1 MGREKKKK
9 VEEAKKTIMNVRT
22 MVLILAIG
30 TGVWMSWRNTTTTY
44 DDDDDD
50 RRVVLLRFVSNGAS
64 PNEYDVLKHT
74 SNSHVVSC
82 PIEEET
88 KIFDFERFRYYM
100 PNGDRISAANDVCT
114 SSSSSTVHVTR
125 VPNSQHY
132 VWPAPRIGHI
142 TNVSL
147 QDGTQIELEVLA
159 SSPRI
164 LYVHNFLSESEA
176 NDLISFAQS
185 DKNPYKMAK
194 STTGTEMWNH
204 MSEEKR
210 KRAISSQRTSTNAF
224 VLSTPTA
231 MRLKRRA
238 FDMLNLDYDE
248 QLADGIQVLRYDRK
262 QAYIAHTDY
271 FPTTSST

>member
-1 MGREKKKK
+1 MGREKKK
-9 VEEAKKTIMNVRT
+9 VEEAKKSIMNVRT

-44 DDDDDD
+44 DD

-64 PNEYDVLKHT
+64 PNEYDVQKHS

-88 KIFDFERFRYYM
+88 KIFDFERFTYYM